1 MRSRCTDRA
10 DTKSASLTGSVRD
23 ANISRRRA
31 DSEVSGCSRKY
42 LGISHT
48 ATATSLLSILRNLPV
63 ARSRPVVAAHE
74 CLITGRPASP
84 PAAAEIGLP
93 PIDTCVRYRS
103 RGPAPLIIGG
113 GYRPTE
119 FLQTIPR
126 CVAWPTRTRLGR

>member
-63 ARSRPVVAAHE
+63 ARSRPVAASDD
-74 CLITGRPASP
+74 SP
-84 PAAAEIGLP
+84 LSGDLENAIRHDGNFNRAENALLF
-93 PIDTCVRYRS
+93 DRYPVQQHSTLFLRE
-103 RGPAPLIIGG
+103 GP
-113 GYRPTE
+113 
-119 FLQTIPR
+119 
-126 CVAWPTRTRLGR
+126 